1 MGTAMEEKLRAA
13 FERSQSRPA
22 DPEPSRWMGGFVT
35 LGHTGLAVY
44 LSSRAPQTIAE
55 VAGPDWMERLRW
67 TAELCEV
74 TGVDGWSDPGQYLF
88 VRLEGR
94 PGRLGRRGAQPHLA
108 PRGDV
113 YRIQFSHY
121 SERSQTPRPPFR
133 RTRCRWDILQPQP
146 ELTVLIAALKTD
158 DLEELPRV
166 TRARRG
172 DGEEAGT
179 IEPAVAQPSPLPPA
193 RLFDP
198 SRIERAIEAVE
209 TLNTILADG
218 QQPRIIVE
226 RVGEDPCRL
235 KLKMEYDGGNQ

>member
-22 DPEPSRWMGGFVT
+22 DPEPSRWTGGFVT

-44 LSSRAPQTIAE
+44 LDSRAPQTIAE
-55 VAGPDWMERLRW
+55 AAGPDWMERLRW

-74 TGVDGWSDPGQYLF
+74 TGMSGWSDNLF

-94 PGRLGRRGAQPHLA
+94 PGRLDRLGARPHLT

-121 SERSQTPRPPFR
+121 RERSRTPRPPFR
-133 RTRCRWDILQPQP
+133 RTRCRWEITQPQP
-146 ELTVLIAALKTD
+146 ELTVLIAALEIDK
-158 DLEELPRV
+158 LEDLPRV
-166 TRARRG
+166 ARARRG
-172 DGEEAGT
+172 GGEEAGT
-179 IEPAVAQPSPLPPA
+179 IEPVVAQSSPLPPA
-193 RLFDP
+193 RRFDP

-226 RVGEDPCRL
+226 RVGEDPYRL

>member
-13 FERSQSRPA
+13 FERSQSGPA
-22 DPEPSRWMGGFVT
+22 DPEPSRWTGGFVT
-35 LGHTGLAVY
+35 LGHTGLTVY
-44 LSSRAPQTIAE
+44 LGSRAPQTIAE

-74 TGVDGWSDPGQYLF
+74 TGMSGWSDNLF

-94 PGRLGRRGAQPHLA
+94 PGRLGRRGAQPHMA

-146 ELTVLIAALKTD
+146 ELTVLIAALAID
-158 DLEELPRV
+158 QLEELPRV

-172 DGEEAGT
+172 DVEEAGT
-179 IEPAVAQPSPLPPA
+179 VEPVVAQPSPQPPA

-198 SRIERAIEAVE
+198 SRIERAIEAVG

-226 RVGEDPCRL
+226 RVGEDPYRL